1 MARILITGAH
11 GFIGKHLARSLAA
24 VGHQVG
30 GVGHGIWPESEAA
43 AWGISHWLNGD
54 IQPGNLRQLR
64 HAAGTP
70 DVVYHLAGGSSVGL
84 AVENP
89 REDFFRTVVTT
100 AELLDWLRLD
110 APAAHLVAVS
120 SAAVYGAGH
129 PGQIGEDVALDPYSP
144 YGHHK
149 RMMEDLCR
157 SHAAGYGLHV
167 SIARLFSVFG
177 PGLKKQ
183 LPWDLCSRLAKGANP
198 LMLGGSGAELRDWTD
213 VRDVVRAL
221 ALLGNHPPTMPV
233 VCNVGTGV
241 GTPVRAIAE
250 LLCAGWPGQERSAT
264 LQFSGRSRPG
274 DPFSLVAQPDRLRSL
289 GFEWQIPVAKGLSE
303 YVRWFAG
310 DSRRGAA

>member
-1 MARILITGAH
+1 MAHILITGAH
-11 GFIGKHLARSLAA
+11 GFIGKHLARSLADA
-24 VGHQVG
+24 GHTVC

-43 AWGISHWLNGD
+43 AWGVSHWLNGD
-54 IQPGNLRQLR
+54 IQPGNLRQLQQ
-64 HAAGTP
+64 AAGTP
-70 DVVYHLAGGSSVGL
+70 DVVYHLAGGSSVGV
-84 AVENP
+84 AVANP

-110 APAAHLVAVS
+110 APAAHLVAIS

-129 PGQIGEDVALDPYSP
+129 AGQIGEDALLDPYSP

-157 SHAAGYGLHV
+157 SHAAGYGLHI

-183 LPWDLCSRLAKGANP
+183 LPWDLCSRLAAGANP
-198 LMLGGSGAELRDWTD
+198 LSLGGSGAELRDWTD

-221 ALLGNHPPTMPV
+221 ALLGERAASALT
-233 VCNVGTGV
+233 VCNVGTGI
-241 GTPVRAIAE
+241 GTPVRAIAAM
-250 LLCAGWPGQERSAT
+250 LSAGWPAQGPAPA
-264 LQFSGRSRPG
+264 LQFSGQSRPG
-274 DPFSLVAQPDRLRSL
+274 DPFSLVAQSDRLRAL
-289 GFEWQIPVAKGLSE
+289 GFEWRIPVAQGMADYL
-303 YVRWFAG
+303 RWFAA